1 MGLFSNL
8 FGKKSNEEEKEDKTI
23 FFAKQDELMKEAI
36 KNAQQNFKYFWR
48 ELYWEYRRIVPA
60 HDFAMIKMPFEQQ
73 VEGHTEPLVEHMW
86 INNINF
92 DGKIISGELVNDPN
106 QLTNITK
113 GDIISTEVDKIDDWM
128 ISINGKTL
136 GGYTIQLMRS
146 GMGDKERKGHDQAW
160 GLDFGDYNEVLL
172 VHQQKEKPEN
182 LVEHPMSKNMADKT
196 REFLK
201 ENPDEISF
209 IDKNGFTLLHKEAIA
224 GNSTTIEILLE
235 LGADKTI
242 KSNSNKT
249 ASNYAALMA
258 WDHLNDIL
266 N

>member
-1 MGLFSNL
+1 
-8 FGKKSNEEEKEDKTI
+8 
-23 FFAKQDELMKEAI
+23 
-36 KNAQQNFKYFWR
+36 
-48 ELYWEYRRIVPA
+48 
-60 HDFAMIKMPFEQQ
+60 
-73 VEGHTEPLVEHMW
+73 
-86 INNINF
+86 
-92 DGKIISGELVNDPN
+92 
-106 QLTNITK
+106 
-113 GDIISTEVDKIDDWM
+113 
-128 ISINGKTL
+128 
-136 GGYTIQLMRS
+136 
-146 GMGDKERKGHDQAW
+146 
-160 GLDFGDYNEVLL
+160 
-172 VHQQKEKPEN
+172 
-182 LVEHPMSKNMADKT
+182 MSKNMADKT